1 MSDSQPIMSNARL
14 VIPTVIEASGRGER
28 AYDLFSRL
36 LRERIILVNGQIED
50 NLASLV
56 VAELLFLAS
65 ENSDREINMYI
76 NSPGGVITAGMA
88 IYDTMRSIRAPVATT
103 CVGQAASFGTILLM
117 AGDPGRRFAL
127 PHSRVHIHQPLVS
140 GGIGGQATDIDIQA
154 REILHLRET
163 INDIIAL
170 HTGQPLERIKR
181 DTERD
186 YYMSAEA
193 AKEYGI
199 VDQVL
204 PLEDWHGRTASAEAA
219 GKR

>member
-1 MSDSQPIMSNARL
+1 
-14 VIPTVIEASGRGER
+14 
-28 AYDLFSRL
+28 
-36 LRERIILVNGQIED
+36 
-50 NLASLV
+50 
-56 VAELLFLAS
+56 
-65 ENSDREINMYI
+65 
-76 NSPGGVITAGMA
+76 
-88 IYDTMRSIRAPVATT
+88 
-103 CVGQAASFGTILLM
+103 M

-127 PHSRVHIHQPLVS
+127 PHSRVHIHQPFVS

-154 REILHLRET
+154 REILHMRET

-204 PLEDWHGRTASAEAA
+204 PLEDWHGRTAAAEAA

>member
-1 MSDSQPIMSNARL
+1 M
-14 VIPTVIEASGRGER
+14 
-28 AYDLFSRL
+28 
-36 LRERIILVNGQIED
+36 
-50 NLASLV
+50 
-56 VAELLFLAS
+56 
-65 ENSDREINMYI
+65 
-76 NSPGGVITAGMA
+76 
-88 IYDTMRSIRAPVATT
+88 
-103 CVGQAASFGTILLM
+103 
-117 AGDPGRRFAL
+117 
-127 PHSRVHIHQPLVS
+127 
-140 GGIGGQATDIDIQA
+140 
-154 REILHLRET
+154 RET

-204 PLEDWHGRTASAEAA
+204 PLEDWHGRTAAAEAA